1 MKRRILGTKIGAFL
15 LIILM
20 RALER
25 AYNRMPEDEMLK
37 YSQVS
42 VMSAGRKLV
51 FDHPWNYHATQF
63 DIK

>member
-1 MKRRILGTKIGAFL
+1 
-15 LIILM
+15 M